1 MNRILRFNESIDENS
16 FFALKSDINDILINF
31 TDSDVPVEVKY
42 SEAQVDEFSNTISKR
57 QSIYIN
63 IGDISH
69 NGKKKIKFSPEMIED
84 IQRLMDWSIGSNLRI
99 NKMRVNFLSGT
110 PVDIDNINNIETIFN
125 TKIIKR
131 EPFWLEIIF
140 LNLGWQTQHKFRYGS
155 EIKNQIIQQYEFN
168 DITISTKFIYESTKA
183 FEKFN
188 HHPHYLNWNN
198 TNVLISLK
206 THSTNGVTKLDWEMA
221 GELDKIYK
229 SLI

>member
-1 MNRILRFNESIDENS
+1 MKILRFNESLNENS
-16 FFALKSDINDILINF
+16 FSLLKEDINDILINF
-31 TDSDVPVEVKY
+31 TDSDVPVKVKY
-42 SEAQVDEFSNTISKR
+42 SEAYVDEFSNSISKR
-57 QSIYIN
+57 QSIGID
-63 IGDISH
+63 IGDLSS
-69 NGKKKIKFSPEMIED
+69 NRKKIKFSPEMIED
-84 IQRLMDWSIGSNLRI
+84 IQRLINWSIVSNLKI
-99 NKMRVNFLSGT
+99 NKIRVNFLTGT
-110 PVDIDNINNIETIFN
+110 PVDINNINNIETIFN
-125 TKIIKR
+125 TEIIKR

-168 DITISTKFIYESTKA
+168 DITISTKFIHESTKA

-188 HHPHYLNWNN
+188 HHPHYLNWIN

>member
-31 TDSDVPVEVKY
+31 TDSGIPVKVKY
-42 SEAQVDEFSNTISKR
+42 HEAKVDKFYNSISER
-57 QSIYIN
+57 QIIMID
-63 IGDISH
+63 IGDFSS
-69 NGKKKIKFSPEMIED
+69 NRNKIKFSPEMIED
-84 IQRLMDWSIGSNLRI
+84 IQRLIDWSIGYNLKI
-99 NKMRVNFLSGT
+99 SKMRVNFLSGT
-110 PVDIDNINNIETIFN
+110 PVDIDNINNIETTFN
-125 TKIIKR
+125 TKVIKR

-140 LNLGWQTQHKFRYGS
+140 INLGWQTQHKFRYGT

-168 DITISTKFIYESTKA
+168 DITISTKFIYESTKT

-206 THSTNGVTKLDWEMA
+206 THSTNDVTKLDWEMA
-221 GELDKIYK
+221 DELDKIYK

>member
-1 MNRILRFNESIDENS
+1 MNRILRFNESIDEDNFS
-16 FFALKSDINDILINF
+16 SLKADINDILFNF
-31 TDSDVPVEVKY
+31 TEESGIPVKVKY
-42 SEAQVDEFSNTISKR
+42 HQSHVDEFSNSISKR
-57 QSIYIN
+57 ESISIN
-63 IGDISH
+63 IGDSSP
-69 NGKKKIKFSPEMIED
+69 NRRKIEFSTEMIKD
-84 IQRLMDWSIGSNLRI
+84 LQRLIDWSFLSNLEI
-99 NKMRVNFLSGT
+99 SGIKVLFLSGP
-110 PVDIDNINNIETIFN
+110 PVYIDNINNIETIFN
-125 TKIIKR
+125 TQISKR
-131 EPFWLEIIF
+131 EPFLLEIVL
-140 LNLGWQTQHKFRYGS
+140 LNSGWQTQHKFRYGT
-155 EIKNQIIQQYEFN
+155 EIKNQIIQQYQFK